1 MTKATIS
8 TFDKD
13 INVACTKATL
23 FTVKEKYKL
32 KKNELH
38 TPGNA
43 KLIVENEEKIFAF
56 ILVAPIIQVDSDGN
70 VNVFTSSPSE
80 KVTMKESYIE
90 EGLDIKEQKL
100 LLKAITAKEKTGLSL
115 EEVQYK
121 NQLISNIE
129 ISILVN
135 KKVPFEIGGGF

>member
-1 MTKATIS
+1 MTKTTIS

-13 INVACTKATL
+13 IVVACNKATL
-23 FTVKEKYKL
+23 FTIKDKYKL
-32 KKNELH
+32 RKNELH

-43 KLIVENEEKIFAF
+43 KLIIEGTDKIFAF
-56 ILVAPIIQVDSDGN
+56 LLIAPIIQVDSDGN

-80 KVTMKESYIE
+80 QVTMKESYIE
-90 EGLDIKEQKL
+90 EGINIKEQKL
-100 LLKAITAKEKTGLSL
+100 LLKAISAKEKTGLSL

-121 NQLISNIE
+121 RQLVTNIE
-129 ISILVN
+129 ISILVS